1 MIHCSNPLL
10 SMAMGSCQLSTVNCQ
25 RSNPLLSTAMGSCQ
39 LSTDTSVAQRR
50 FHTRSMFESWF
61 LRVGY
66 HHGRSVFWDGRQEN
80 RIPRLLRRQTCFWIL
95 GFFSQLVFQDF
106 ASSTQ
111 LLFLEAKSFQL
122 LILLTPPLLAVHGQT
137 VESQRPAQKQHHSR

>member
-10 SMAMGSCQLSTVNCQ
+10 SMAMGSCQLSTVNAPILFY
-25 RSNPLLSTAMGSCQ
+25 RRLWVAVNCQ

-66 HHGRSVFWDGRQEN
+66 HHGRSVFWDGGQEN